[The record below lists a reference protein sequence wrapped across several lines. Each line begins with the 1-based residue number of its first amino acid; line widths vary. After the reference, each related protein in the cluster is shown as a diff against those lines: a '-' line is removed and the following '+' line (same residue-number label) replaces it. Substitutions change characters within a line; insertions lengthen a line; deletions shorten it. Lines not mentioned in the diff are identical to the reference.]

1 MKLSFFV
8 LAILLLFS
16 CSEKATSETKSEE
29 KQESLVGKWELMYY
43 TVSMMDNDGTLTE
56 LKDDGKL
63 VTGSITNK
71 QTNKIEK
78 VNRPSLGLMVLE
90 LKEKKS
96 FSFRT
101 PLDEGEYTIEEGTW
115 EDVSKSPKF
124 KSGNKILFGTKL
136 KKIKRFNKEGIVID
150 SMDGMFAV
158 PINVYEVISNNG
170 KQLEIKVFYKNGIE
184 GKNYPKTIMNF
195 KKV

>member
-29 KQESLVGKWELMYY
+29 KQESLIGKWELMYY

-56 LKDDGKL
+56 IKDDGKL

>member
-71 QTNKIEK
+71 QTNK
-78 VNRPSLGLMVLE
+78 NR
-90 LKEKKS
+90 KS
-96 FSFRT
+96 
-101 PLDEGEYTIEEGTW
+101 
-115 EDVSKSPKF
+115 K
-124 KSGNKILFGTKL
+124 
-136 KKIKRFNKEGIVID
+136 
-150 SMDGMFAV
+150 
-158 PINVYEVISNNG
+158 
-170 KQLEIKVFYKNGIE
+170 
-184 GKNYPKTIMNF
+184 
-195 KKV
+195 

>member
-158 PINVYEVISNNG
+158 PINFYEVISNNG

>member
-43 TVSMMDNDGTLTE
+43 TVSMMDNYGTLTE